1 MRDSERVRPVAE
13 RVAAKIRD
21 VTPAGLG
28 AHGWDFSRAYVQHF
42 EDPYLDALSAWAR
55 TDDTPDTRKA
65 LQRAAE
71 LYVGAWKR
79 AGEEWQRV
87 GRPGA
92 PNREEV
98 PA

>member
-1 MRDSERVRPVAE
+1 MPDSERVRQVAE
-13 RVAAKIRD
+13 RVAEKIGD

-28 AHGWDFSRAYVQHF
+28 AHGWDFSRAYVQPH
-42 EDPYLDALSAWAR
+42 EDPYLDALNAWAKE
-55 TDDTPDTRKA
+55 DMPDTREA

-79 AGEEWQRV
+79 AGEEWEAA
-87 GRPGA
+87 GRPQV
-92 PNREEV
+92 REEV